1 MARIRTVKPEF
12 WSSEQVMA
20 CRPLA
25 RLLFIGLWN
34 FCDDGGNHPL
44 APRTIKALVFPG
56 DDISTEEVG
65 ELLSELEGAGL
76 TQTYRSDGKH
86 YLHVLG
92 WRHQKIEKKSFKYP
106 APPLAIVETAASDGR
121 AIDEYSTT
129 DRHTSGHGR
138 EGERTGEHTTQR
150 VTPAAADSRAV
161 CEMTLDWVPDSG
173 LLRSY
178 ALRMSIPVEHFTQA
192 TTAAFV
198 CHYSASGRLET
209 QAAWVSLLV
218 KWVKRDQAAASNVR
232 HFPRKPPVRVPDFD
246 DDTWTEDLG
255 AL

>member
-20 CRPLA
+20 CRPLT

-56 DDISTEEVG
+56 DGISAEEVG
-65 ELLSELEGAGL
+65 DLLSELQSAGL
-76 TQTYRSDGKH
+76 TQTYQADGKH

-106 APPLAIVETAASDGR
+106 APPLAVTETAASDGR
-121 AIDEYSTT
+121 VLSEDSTT
-129 DRHTSGHGR
+129 DRHMAGRGR
-138 EGERTGEHTTQR
+138 EEEWTGEHTTQR
-150 VTPAAADSRAV
+150 ARPEQVDSRGV
-161 CEMTLDWVPDSG
+161 CEMTLDWIPDPG

-178 ALRMSIPVEHFTQA
+178 ARRMSIPVEHFTEA

-198 CHYSASGRLET
+198 CHYSASGRTET

-218 KWVKRDQAAASNVR
+218 KWVKRDQASAGNVR
-232 HFPRKPPVRVPDFD
+232 QFPRKPQVRMPDFD
-246 DDTWTEDLG
+246 DDTWADDLG